1 MEDKGGFTLIE
12 LMVVIFI
19 VGILAGVA
27 VPLMRGR
34 IDAAKWSEG
43 KASMGSIATALR
55 AHIAEQGNAFTAVP
69 TLAQLGFAANDL
81 DGTYFTGGD
90 SGVGNFSWVINDD
103 DPINFLITAW
113 APKEIRAPTKIT
125 LDQSGNWTETTL
137 KKLPEII
144 PIQEKLNP

>member
-1 MEDKGGFTLIE
+1 MEGKGGFTLIE
-12 LMVVIFI
+12 LMVVILI
-19 VGILAGVA
+19 VGILAAVA

-43 KASMGSIATALR
+43 KATMGSIATALR

-81 DGTYFTGGD
+81 DGTHFTGGE

-103 DPINFLITAW
+103 DPINFLITAK
-113 APKEIRAPTKIT
+113 APKEISAPSKIT

-137 KKLPEII
+137 KKLPEMI
-144 PIQEKLNP
+144 PIQEELNP